1 MTIWSFDMD
10 EIEQVARE
18 MCRERGLDPDK
29 RMQEFGRTSWA
40 YPQWEDFR
48 FMAIHRI
55 KQKIPRR

>member
-1 MTIWSFDMD
+1 MD

-29 RMQEFGRTSWA
+29 RIKEFGRTSWS

-48 FMAIHRI
+48 FAAIHQI
-55 KQKIPRR
+55 KQEKPPAKNRG